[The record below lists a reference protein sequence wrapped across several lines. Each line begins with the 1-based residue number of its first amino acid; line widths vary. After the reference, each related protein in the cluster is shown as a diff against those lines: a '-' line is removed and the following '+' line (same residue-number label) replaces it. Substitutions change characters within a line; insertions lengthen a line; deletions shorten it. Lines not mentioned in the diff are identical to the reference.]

1 MADLWFDTGVDA
13 ILRRALD
20 AVSLRQSVIANNI
33 ANADT
38 PGYVAQTVDFEG
50 ALQAALSRGSQPHL
64 ALVVTNPGHLGVGT
78 SQALPQPRVVA
89 STGGAMRNDGNT
101 VDVDAEMAALAK
113 NTIAYNALATQLASR
128 LAMWRT
134 VIEEGRS

>member
-13 ILRRALD
+13 ILQRALD

-38 PGYVAQTVDFEG
+38 PGYVAKTVDFES
-50 ALQAALSRGSQPHL
+50 ALQAALARGSQPRLPL
-64 ALVVTNPGHLGVGT
+64 AVTHPGHLGVDT
-78 SQALPQPRVVA
+78 DNALPEPRIVA
-89 STGGAMRNDGNT
+89 SAGGAMRNDGNT
-101 VDVDAEMAALAK
+101 VNVDAEMAELAK

-134 VIEEGRS
+134 VIEEGRG